1 MSLSSD
7 GKLIAIGAFWNDGK
21 PKEGSLRVHE
31 EDNGDNLGHVRVYTV
46 DEIDGGNTSS
56 VASWKQIGQD
66 IDGEAE
72 SDQSGESVSL
82 SADGRTVAIGAYGND
97 GGGEDSGHVRVYSL
111 VGDEWEQIG
120 QNIDGENGGDEFGT
134 SVSLSGDGRT
144 VAVGAHWNDDNGRDS
159 DKVKVYRLDSSD
171 GDSDDKWIQIGQ
183 DLNGAAADDWAGRSV
198 SLSRDGKTLAIGAPS
213 PYGLGYVRVH
223 RLVGSDDSWGWT
235 QVGKDIDGV
244 KAGDGAGW
252 SVALSSDG
260 NVVAVGSPVFYD
272 DNGDWSGQVRVFGV
286 DIEDVTT
293 PSVDIEDVTTP
304 SCVDTLNYLDM
315 YRVVACMARY
325 YLWGTCAEY
334 SHLKRLL
341 HEKDKSKTRGVDIED
356 VTTPA

>member
-120 QNIDGENGGDEFGT
+120 RI
-134 SVSLSGDGRT
+134 L
-144 VAVGAHWNDDNGRDS
+144 
-159 DKVKVYRLDSSD
+159 
-171 GDSDDKWIQIGQ
+171 
-183 DLNGAAADDWAGRSV
+183 
-198 SLSRDGKTLAIGAPS
+198 
-213 PYGLGYVRVH
+213 
-223 RLVGSDDSWGWT
+223 
-235 QVGKDIDGV
+235 
-244 KAGDGAGW
+244 
-252 SVALSSDG
+252 
-260 NVVAVGSPVFYD
+260 
-272 DNGDWSGQVRVFGV
+272 
-286 DIEDVTT
+286 
-293 PSVDIEDVTTP
+293 
-304 SCVDTLNYLDM
+304 
-315 YRVVACMARY
+315 MARMNGIDLEVL
-325 YLWGTCAEY
+325 YLC
-334 SHLKRLL
+334 L
-341 HEKDKSKTRGVDIED
+341 
-356 VTTPA
+356 VTVEW